1 MATYLVSQGSGIAV
15 KGGRVKDAA
24 WGSSRV
30 WAHTLLKYEK
40 AQKRMKQSLVFQQ
53 FWQELGAMTTGHV
66 SKGGQK
72 PNLRG
77 SRPPFSMMLHCL
89 MVKSDELVDLSRDAQ
104 DRQWAGKRCH
114 CYCCCH
120 SIYYLVTV
128 FITITVMLVGIIVI
142 LILNIDTFS
151 CIRPL
156 FWLYLFALSQPLLNT
171 RAEKG
176 LSQIKQTNLFR
187 SVFMQL
193 DSSCMFRLEPVLC
206 RLLWSLWLRI
216 NPHALCF
223 SKKISITGSHF
234 M

>member
-15 KGGRVKDAA
+15 KGGGVKDAA

-53 FWQELGAMTTGHV
+53 FWQELGAMTKWHV

-72 PNLRG
+72 PNLQG

-89 MVKSDELVDLSRDAQ
+89 MVKTDELVDLSRDAQ
-104 DRQWAGKRCH
+104 DKQWAGKRCH

-120 SIYYLVTV
+120 STYYLVTV

-156 FWLYLFALSQPLLNT
+156 FLALFVFSVWASSKHKGWEGFESDKTDKTFQVSVHAIRLILHVQAWTCFVPTSVISVIAYQPT
-171 RAEKG
+171 
-176 LSQIKQTNLFR
+176 
-187 SVFMQL
+187 
-193 DSSCMFRLEPVLC
+193 CPMF
-206 RLLWSLWLRI
+206 
-216 NPHALCF
+216 F
-223 SKKISITGSHF
+223 
-234 M
+234 